1 MFPSQIKTLEERRL
15 SLPAASSFPRRTTGN
30 EVDTPQPTPAGPPS
44 HQPAG
49 ACPLT
54 LTTHANVT
62 PKSLIS
68 SLLQAE
74 APQGPWAHRGFPVLM
89 DLPVRLEEK
98 ESLEQSVKHTRR
110 TSTLVLLNGA
120 YLPPCLPTQDQR
132 GTEVHQ
138 ETQVSPAHRVHRAL
152 QGRAPPSSNGGVTF
166 SMWTIKVR
174 GQHGLQTV
182 TVETS
187 CLN

>member
-30 EVDTPQPTPAGPPS
+30 EVDTPQPTPVGPPS

-110 TSTLVLLNGA
+110 TSTLVLFAAGA
-120 YLPPCLPTQDQR
+120 LMVLIYLLVYLRRTKGGQRCTRKPRSPRPTGSTGPSRVGLLPRPTA
-132 GTEVHQ
+132 G
-138 ETQVSPAHRVHRAL
+138 
-152 QGRAPPSSNGGVTF
+152 
-166 SMWTIKVR
+166 
-174 GQHGLQTV
+174 
-182 TVETS
+182 
-187 CLN
+187 